1 MQTFYHD
8 FTFSSPPHGINDLE
22 GRIEVT
28 LLGGGRPA
36 RVNCAPEDVDPGSA
50 SDFDLGSIE
59 VIKGYIRDQSGFLYE
74 YAAMP
79 DDAAGAAL
87 DQMIRASLNY
97 TEIED
102 ELRDQRKEK
111 VCASFNFHGYAMN
124 GAKT

>member
-1 MQTFYHD
+1 MQAFYHD

-28 LLGGGRPA
+28 LLG
-36 RVNCAPEDVDPGSA
+36 
-50 SDFDLGSIE
+50 
-59 VIKGYIRDQSGFLYE
+59 YIRDQSGFYYE
-74 YAAMP
+74 YVAMP